1 MAFYMKYGG
10 QGPLAKKSNG
20 ALRNKSGLLMSP
32 FNVGPC
38 VNPGEPNPDKLP
50 ICGVAQTTTTS
61 KRGTQN
67 GVKGTITNVASIT
80 HSAIDTPKPEIP
92 STPKTTP
99 GTETPPKSK
108 PPSKNKCGKDV
119 SWSDSRCKAYAK
131 KRGGTIVDGKY
142 IPGKTTPSTTKD
154 SKPKPATTT
163 RTYDDV
169 SDNKTTFVPDPPKE
183 KPKKEKLTFNVLGG
197 QKNSKVSIG
206 GKIPEISLEGKV
218 PGKGLI
224 DLGKKIVK
232 KVSGKCS
239 GYGCPD
245 Y

>member
-131 KRGGTIVDGKY
+131 KRGGTVVEGKY
-142 IPGKTTPSTTKD
+142 IPGTKKPSTTKD
-154 SKPKPATTT
+154 AKPEPATTT

-183 KPKKEKLTFNVLGG
+183 KPKTEKLTFNVLGG
-197 QKNSKVSIG
+197 TKKSGLSGDITV
-206 GKIPEISLEGKV
+206 PEISV
-218 PGKGLI
+218 SGKGGGNI
-224 DLGKKIVK
+224 ISKTAKKIAK